1 MCGLCGRTGAPT
13 KRGPPHE
20 DKRNFFLLLL
30 ICCNMPTCRKIIE
43 LLNKKRISCCAA
55 TPPIVQR
62 CCGACGECWLTYGE
76 SRHCLLPTSTQQW
89 KGDLW
94 HGMACHWLH
103 YIILNTTKCYRLADL
118 QSLHTFLVIKLKLF
132 SYLVMPF
139 SYCYSYSYFHFF
151 LVIAIVN

>member
-55 TPPIVQR
+55 TPPIVSTVQR

-76 SRHCLLPTSTQQW
+76 SRHWLLPTSTQQLASRHPWRHRSCQFRLHDTSWTVSSWTAGSWPATSW
-89 KGDLW
+89 K
-94 HGMACHWLH
+94 CR
-103 YIILNTTKCYRLADL
+103 ILTVN
-118 QSLHTFLVIKLKLF
+118 SG
-132 SYLVMPF
+132 YLLCF
-139 SYCYSYSYFHFF
+139 C
-151 LVIAIVN
+151 